1 MKITEVTPQKN
12 NPQRVS
18 VYLDGEYVLSLDD
31 VDALV
36 LGIKPGREIDEA
48 ELTNLLFESQFGKAK
63 AKALDILSRKSISS
77 RCLCDE
83 LAKKGYDSIVIR
95 EVIGELEELGYI
107 DDYSYTLMFL
117 EHAAEKMWG
126 KRKIVYELTNKGVD
140 MNTIEDAMSEF
151 ELPGAR
157 EVADAIRT
165 RYAGED
171 LGDFK
176 VKQRIMRFFASRGFE
191 ISAVE
196 DALRIIKD

>member
-12 NPQRVS
+12 NPQRVN

-36 LGIKPGREIDEA
+36 LGIKPDREIDEA

-77 RCLCDE
+77 KCLCDE
-83 LAKKGYDSIVIR
+83 LARKGYDEIVIR
-95 EVIGELEELGYI
+95 EVINELEGLGYI

-151 ELPGAR
+151 ELPGSA

-165 RYAGED
+165 KYAGED
-171 LGDFK
+171 LGDFR
-176 VKQRIMRFFASRGFE
+176 VKQRIVRFFASRGFE
-191 ISAVE
+191 ISVVE